1 MLHLHR
7 EGLIY
12 SQKIVDKNRQA
23 LEARLG
29 RELKIYSW
37 PEVCEWT
44 YRMKDIEWDTLGVPS
59 RELTEEEQQYV
70 LNERLLCQ
78 IDFRYWLERYC
89 LILTDEKRV
98 EPLRPWPSQEA
109 LLSTIAA
116 SEEIDPKIRVILLKS
131 RQIGGTAFSQA
142 VVGHMMFLQPH
153 TQGLVAADHPDVT
166 LKLYQTLDRIYGNMP
181 GWLKPGRDWNVKGT
195 HMRFP
200 VLDADI
206 IYGAGNQ
213 KTTMGQGLN
222 VDICHLTEVS
232 TWDQNMCQAI
242 DADLM
247 PAFDSSRKHHS
258 MMLLESTG
266 AGAKGNW
273 FHDQYQSAVEGNS
286 LFKPVFIA
294 WYLRPGWR
302 ASGEG
307 MAFSPET
314 QAMAARVQRETGLVL
329 DREQLA
335 WYQLKRR
342 ELESKDNLELFY
354 QEFPSTVEEAFQT
367 GLRSVFPI
375 TLRSKLRDRVRNP
388 VAVYE
393 VNIRDKK
400 LRAVDV
406 ASYIKD
412 PTPGKAD
419 NKLLMWE
426 EAKPGYIYVI
436 GVDASY
442 GMTGK
447 DAAAIEVLRVG
458 NKWAPDEQVAEFRG
472 TISPLDL
479 ATPAFM
485 LGNIYK
491 DKMTGLPAEIVVE
504 INPGSPGIVTQ
515 VELQRLGYIHFYVR
529 RTPNRLDG
537 SVSRDY
543 GWYTTR
549 SSRPLF
555 TEMGVDYLKKG
566 DLLVN
571 SAGFIEEMG
580 AFVVGDLKNG
590 QKRMEHAPGYHD
602 DRIISL
608 FMALY
613 VAHEDDN
620 TLVADDRRRAMEQL
634 RTPKAVPRQFQD
646 TGDSWDACMARWE
659 ESLA

>member
-1 MLHLHR
+1 MR
-7 EGLIY
+7 
-12 SQKIVDKNRQA
+12 D
-23 LEARLG
+23 
-29 RELKIYSW
+29 
-37 PEVCEWT
+37 CEW
-44 YRMKDIEWDTLGVPS
+44 DALGQPS
-59 RELTEEEQQYV
+59 RALDDEEQEYV
-70 LNERLLCQ
+70 LNERLMSQLS
-78 IDFRYWLERYC
+78 FTYWLERYC

-98 EPLRPWPSQEA
+98 EPMRPWPSQIA
-109 LLSTIAA
+109 LLKTIQA
-116 SEEIDPKIRVILLKS
+116 EEEKGSKIRVILLKS

-142 VVGHMMFLQPH
+142 LIGHMIFLQPH

-181 GWLKPGRDWNVKGT
+181 GWLKPTRDWNVKGT

-200 VLDADI
+200 TLDADI

-222 VDICHLTEVS
+222 VDIAHLTEVS
-232 TWDQNMCQAI
+232 TWDQNMCSAI

-258 MMLLESTG
+258 LIILESTG

-273 FHDQYQSAVEGNS
+273 FHDQYQAAVEGNS

-302 ASGEG
+302 ANSEG
-307 MAFSPET
+307 LEFSKET
-314 QAMAARVQRETGLVL
+314 LAMAERVKRETGIEL
-329 DREQLA
+329 DREQRA

-367 GLRSVFPI
+367 GLRSVFTI
-375 TLRSKLRDRVRNP
+375 TLRGKMRDRVKVP
-388 VAVYE
+388 IAVFE
-393 VNIRDKK
+393 VNIRDRK
-400 LRAVDV
+400 LRAIDTE
-406 ASYIKD
+406 AWIRD
-412 PTPGKAD
+412 QTPGKAD
-419 NKLLMWE
+419 NKLLIWE
-426 EAKPGYIYVI
+426 YARPGNIYIV
-436 GVDASY
+436 GVDASH
-442 GMTGK
+442 GITGK

-458 NKWAPDEQVAEFRG
+458 NKYEADEQVAEFRG

-479 ATPAFM
+479 ATPAFIV
-485 LGNIYK
+485 GNIYK

-515 VELQRLGYIHFYVR
+515 VELQRMGYFHFYVR
-529 RTPNRLDG
+529 RSPNRADG
-537 SVSRDY
+537 STSKDY
-543 GWYTTR
+543 GWYTT
-549 SSRPLF
+549 SITRPLF
-555 TEMGVDYLKKG
+555 TEMGVDYIKRG

-571 SAGFIEEMG
+571 SPYFIEEMG
-580 AFVVGDLKNG
+580 SFVIGELRNG
-590 QKRMEHAPGYHD
+590 KKKMEHAPGYHD

-608 FMALY
+608 MMALY

-634 RTPKAVPRQFQD
+634 RQPKLVPKQFQE
-646 TGDSWDACMARWE
+646 TGDDWQTCMNRWE
-659 ESLA
+659 ENLA